1 MNNSPSSG
9 DPEKTPPPESGIT
22 WKTRWQAWRTRPKY
36 PRRVVTPTVLQ
47 MEAVECGAA
56 ALGIILG
63 YFGRYVP
70 LEELRIACGVSR
82 DGSKASNI
90 VSAARQYGLKVQ
102 VFATEPVALRHL
114 NPPLII
120 HWNFNHFLV
129 VEGFRGQSVYLNDP
143 ATGPRKVSAE
153 EFDKSFTGI
162 AATFETTGQFQPG
175 GQLPGLMAE
184 LSRRLRHSEIALAY
198 IILASLALVIPGL
211 LLPAF
216 TRIFVD
222 YYLVQG
228 LESWVGPLL
237 VGMGLTA
244 GVRMLL
250 AWLQQK
256 YLLRLE
262 TKLGVTSATQVLWHL
277 LRLPIAFFT
286 QRSAGDI
293 SSRVGLNDRVAHLL
307 SGELATSILNTL
319 LIVFYAALML
329 RYNMALTL
337 VTVLVA
343 LLNVGVLWYVSRR
356 RTDASHKLVQDQAKA
371 LAASYSGLQNI
382 ETIKATGAEA
392 DFFSRWAGYQTRA
405 HTTNQELGV
414 LTQALAAIP
423 PFLSMLA
430 TITTLL
436 LGGLSVMAGDMT
448 IGMLVAFQSLMAS
461 FLNPVNQLVDTGGR
475 LQEIKSIF
483 NRLNDVFN
491 YPVQDNIQLVERV
504 SREGFA
510 RLSGEVELRS
520 VTFGYS
526 PLGKPLIQ
534 DFNLKVK
541 PGARVALVGGS
552 GSGKSTVA
560 RLIAGLYQPWG
571 GDILFDGQPRGA
583 IPRAVINHSL
593 SMVDQEIYLVAGS
606 VRDNLTLWDSQVPE
620 ENLVRAAQDAH
631 IHHEI
636 MARSGGYDSH
646 ILEGGVNFSGGQRQR
661 LEIARALIPNP
672 SILILDEATSA
683 LDAVTEQIIDDNLRR
698 RGCTCV
704 IVAHRLS
711 TIRDCDEIIVMD
723 KGRIVQRGTHE
734 QLWREGGVYARL
746 LRSGSSKSAFLVDS
760 LLESLIA

>member
-1 MNNSPSSG
+1 MNDNLASN
-9 DPEKTPPPESGIT
+9 DPAKVSARIG
-22 WKTRWQAWRTRPKY
+22 WKTRWQAWQASRKY

-56 ALGIILG
+56 ALGIVLG
-63 YFGRYVP
+63 YFGRHTP

-102 VFATEPVALRHL
+102 VFATEPAALRHL
-114 NPPLII
+114 IPPLII

-162 AATFETTGQFQPG
+162 AATFETTEQFQQG
-175 GQLPGLMAE
+175 GQLPSLVTE
-184 LSRRLRHSEIALAY
+184 LRRRLHHSETALAY
-198 IILASLALVIPGL
+198 IVLASLALVIPGL

-250 AWLQQK
+250 TWLQQK

-262 TKLGVTSATQVLWHL
+262 TRLGVTSATQVLWHL

-307 SGELATSILNTL
+307 SGELATTILNTV
-319 LIVFYAALML
+319 LIIFYAALML
-329 RYNMALTL
+329 RYSATLTL
-337 VTVLVA
+337 VTILIA
-343 LLNVGVLWYVSRR
+343 LLNVAVLWYVSRR
-356 RTDASHKLVQDQAKA
+356 RTDVSHKLVQDQAKA

-392 DFFSRWAGYQTRA
+392 DFFSRWAGYQTRV

-414 LTQALAAIP
+414 LTQVLAAVP
-423 PFLSMLA
+423 PFLSMFA

-436 LGGLSVMAGDMT
+436 IGGLSVMAGDMT

-461 FLNPVNQLVDTGGR
+461 FLSPVNQLVDTGGR

-491 YPVQDNIQLVERV
+491 YPVHTGIQLTEKMEQGDSVK
-504 SREGFA
+504 
-510 RLSGEVELRS
+510 LSGAIELQAI
-520 VTFGYS
+520 TFGYS

-534 DFNLKVK
+534 DFNLKIK
-541 PGARVALVGGS
+541 PGSRVALVGGS

-560 RLIAGLYQPWG
+560 RLIAGLYQPWSG
-571 GDILFDGQPRGA
+571 AILFDGKPRHA
-583 IPRAVINHSL
+583 IPRAMLNHSL

-606 VRDNLTLWDSQVPE
+606 IRDNLTLWNQQIPE
-620 ENLVRAAQDAH
+620 ETLVRAAQDAH

-636 MARSGGYDSH
+636 MLRPGGYEASVR
-646 ILEGGVNFSGGQRQR
+646 EGGANFSGGQRQR
-661 LEIARALIPNP
+661 LEIARALISNP
-672 SILILDEATSA
+672 SMLILDEATSA

-723 KGRIVQRGTHE
+723 QGRVVQRGTHE
-734 QLWREGGVYARL
+734 QLWRQGGVYARL
-746 LRSGSSKSAFLVDS
+746 LRSGSSKSELLVDS